1 MSYLNAKDIKSQA
14 AQPLILKEDDK
25 IPLFLV
31 KLWNIVEDPSY
42 YDVIRWDESGYSFH
56 ILDPYSFCRNILPQY
71 FKHNNLN
78 SLIRQ
83 LNMYGF
89 RKMTPIE
96 RTSLARAE
104 SDQDHLE
111 FSHPCFVRDH
121 PELLVNIKR
130 KAPTSK
136 QNNNDGTVSVPAKDL
151 TAVFEELRSLRER
164 QKQMEGRM
172 GDLTKE
178 NELIWQE
185 MSNMRGA
192 HVKQQQIVTKLVQF
206 MVAMLQPSKRLGK
219 RPMLAIDDES
229 AAKRLRTISDISLQ
243 AIQQNNVSDILD
255 RLMKDYSQ
263 THNPP
268 YRSMPVEVNRQN
280 TANLNQSNGPIISDV
295 TDELDHLGP
304 PSTGKL
310 KNNVPSSSYQQQ
322 YQRPQMYYPSTSRAR
337 NTMECP
343 SNMRPM
349 SSGQQLNTSSANVP
363 LVLQQP
369 PVNQNIVPQTS
380 QVVYSQTDVQ
390 LDNQC
395 PVQNIPNQMQQQ
407 QPSPDPLVT
416 SPASAPNLNIS
427 PSEFA
432 NYLNSV
438 DDSIEN
444 CRGLIGGH
452 WDDLDLDGLLDFDP
466 KSTESQSKVS
476 PAESPSTASKNRHP
490 SYRQQ
495 PY

>member
-1 MSYLNAKDIKSQA
+1 MSYLDGKDVKPQA

-42 YDVIRWDESGYSFH
+42 YEVIRWDESGYSFH
-56 ILDPYSFCRNILPQY
+56 ILDPYSFCRNVLPQY

-130 KAPTSK
+130 KAPTAK
-136 QNNNDGTVSVPAKDL
+136 QSTNDGTVSVPAKDL

-164 QKQMEGRM
+164 QKQMESRM

-206 MVAMLQPSKRLGK
+206 MVTMLQPSKRLGK
-219 RPMLAIDDES
+219 RPVLAIDDET
-229 AAKRLRTISDISLQ
+229 AAKRMRMVSDISLQ
-243 AIQQNNVSDILD
+243 AIQQNNVSDVLD
-255 RLMKDYSQ
+255 RLMRDFASNSAQ
-263 THNPP
+263 NN
-268 YRSMPVEVNRQN
+268 YRQMPVEVNRPN
-280 TANLNQSNGPIISDV
+280 TCINQSNGPIISDV
-295 TDELDHLGP
+295 TEEMDHLGP
-304 PSTGKL
+304 PSTGKM
-310 KNNVPSSSYQQQ
+310 KGTTPSSSFMNQ
-322 YQRPQMYYPSTSRAR
+322 YQSPQNMYYPSTSGVR
-337 NTMECP
+337 NNMNCLPNQRLMENIP
-343 SNMRPM
+343 SNAQ
-349 SSGQQLNTSSANVP
+349 G
-363 LVLQQP
+363 QP
-369 PVNQNIVPQTS
+369 PLGLQGQSAVPPTS
-380 QVVYSQTDVQ
+380 QVVYQAPEVR
-390 LDNQC
+390 LD
-395 PVQNIPNQMQQQ
+395 PQNCVRPSNATVIS
-407 QPSPDPLVT
+407 QPSPDPLIT
-416 SPASAPNLNIS
+416 SPSSAPNLNIS

-432 NYLNSV
+432 EYLNSV

-452 WDDLDLDGLLDFDP
+452 WDDLDLDGLLDFNP
-466 KSTESQSKVS
+466 KSAEGQSKPSPSQS
-476 PAESPSTASKNRHP
+476 PSAPPNRHP
-490 SYRQQ
+490 TYETQ